1 MTDTITGPDI
11 LRYQAAVIKTA
22 LLAHIR
28 SRGRL
33 RVTRTASPGRLLQTA
48 SRLTKVQYRR
58 GQYLKAI
65 SDLSQIIDPLES
77 THNP

>member
-1 MTDTITGPDI
+1 MDTIITGPDI
-11 LRYQAAVIKTA
+11 IRYQAAAIRTA

-33 RVTRTASPGRLLQTA
+33 RVTRTASPGRLLQAA
-48 SRLTKVQYRR
+48 SRLTNVKYRR

-65 SDLSQIIDPLES
+65 SDLSQIIDPLGS
-77 THNP
+77 TRNP

>member
-1 MTDTITGPDI
+1 MDTITGPDI
-11 LRYQAAVIKTA
+11 IRYQAAVIRTA
-22 LLAHIR
+22 LLVHIR

-48 SRLTKVQYRR
+48 SRLTNVKYRR

-65 SDLSQIIDPLES
+65 SDLTVFIDQTP
-77 THNP
+77 